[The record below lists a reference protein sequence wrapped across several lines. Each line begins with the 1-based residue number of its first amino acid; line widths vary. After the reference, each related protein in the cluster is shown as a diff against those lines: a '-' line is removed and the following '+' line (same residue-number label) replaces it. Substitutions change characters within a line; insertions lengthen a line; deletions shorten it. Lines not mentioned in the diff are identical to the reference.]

1 MPPILELF
9 SRYSLLLIYPGAALL
24 LTLILTKFCIRLFPR
39 IGMLDIPRGRH
50 IHREP
55 IPRGGGIAIILAFVT
70 VAFVYSL
77 NHGNHSGDLSVLKSL
92 LGFLPAA
99 AVITVTGLI
108 DDRMELHPG
117 VKLAAQVLAALLIY
131 FFGDGIHTLFGF
143 PLPWWLALPVTI
155 LWVIGIINAF
165 NLIDGLDGLA
175 AGLAAISGVSV
186 AIWMLLSGRMP
197 ALAGVVLIFSGAC
210 LGFLR
215 YNFSPAKIFMGDTGS
230 MFLGLFFA
238 YWSCSQISHAVTLTS
253 LLLPLLA
260 IGVPV
265 FDVVLAI
272 WRRSVRKL
280 LHPETASGI
289 MTGDSDHLHHR
300 LMRRTGSQSK
310 AALLIYIIAL
320 AFSVFGF
327 LVTAASSTLPGIV
340 FLIVLIAIFWVI
352 KLADIELLDSFG
364 FVVNGLAHPQRRLL
378 LIALHPIVDLAIF
391 SAAFFA
397 IYLLYMQRRPEFPLL
412 PSFVAMVAPFTLT
425 LCFSGV
431 YRTYWLRAGINRY
444 YLLFK
449 ITALTAIFDAILIYV
464 IRHLPVE
471 FNGVTLFTRLRW
483 QGLIGML
490 MLYYMLAALMMAGER
505 FLLRYLESFGLRNF
519 YLRTRPDAGSEPL
532 RNTVIV
538 GGGLAC
544 RLYIESLFCRYY
556 FRQPFNILGIVD
568 DDRAIRH
575 LNVYGFEVLGN
586 TRKLEKIHAKY
597 RIDHV
602 VLTAVKITPEALE
615 RVAGFCKRHAIPVS
629 IYHLSDMPYLPDDM
643 LQLAEEIRACRSR
656 EEAEKQAKREAEDS
670 ERGPEAEETERSAN

>member
-1 MPPILELF
+1 MLPSLELF

-24 LTLILTKFCIRLFPR
+24 LTLILTKLCIRIFPR
-39 IGMLDIPRGRH
+39 LGLLDIPRGRH
-50 IHREP
+50 IHQQP
-55 IPRGGGIAIILAFVT
+55 VPRGGGIAIIGAFFA
-70 VAFVYSL
+70 VALVYSL
-77 NHGNHSGDLSVLKSL
+77 NHGNHSGDMSVLKSL
-92 LGFLPAA
+92 LCLLPAA
-99 AVITVTGLI
+99 TVITVTGLI
-108 DDRMELHPG
+108 DDRTELHPG
-117 VKLAAQVLAALLIY
+117 VKLAAQILAAVLVY
-131 FFGDGIHTLFGF
+131 FFADGIHSLFGF
-143 PLPWWLALPVTI
+143 PLPWWIALPLTI
-155 LWVIGIINAF
+155 LWVVGIINAF

-186 AIWMLLSGRMP
+186 SLWMLLSGRMP

-238 YWSCSQISHAVTLTS
+238 YWSCSQISHAITLTS

-265 FDVVLAI
+265 FDVFLAI

-280 LHPETASGI
+280 LHPKTASGI

-310 AALLIYIIAL
+310 TALYIYIIAL

-327 LVTAASSTLPGIV
+327 LVTAATSALPGIV
-340 FLIVLIAIFWVI
+340 FLIVLVAIFWVI

-391 SAAFFA
+391 SVAFFTV
-397 IYLLYMQRRPEFPLL
+397 YLLYLQRRPEFPML
-412 PSFVAMVAPFTLT
+412 PSFVAMVPPFTLA
-425 LCFSGV
+425 LCLSGV

-449 ITALTAIFDAILIYV
+449 IIVLTAILDMILVYM
-464 IRHLPVE
+464 IRYLHLSV
-471 FNGVTLFTRLRW
+471 NGLALFSRLRW
-483 QGLIGML
+483 QGLLGL
-490 MLYYMLAALMMAGER
+490 LLLYYLLAAVVMAGER

-519 YLRTRPDAGSEPL
+519 YLRTRPDVGGEAL
-532 RNTVIV
+532 RNTVII

-575 LNVYGFEVLGN
+575 LNVYGFQVLGN
-586 TRKLEKIHAKY
+586 TRKLEKIHAQY

-615 RVAGFCKRHAIPVS
+615 RVAWFCKRHAIPVS
-629 IYHLSDMPYLPDDM
+629 IYHLSDMPYLADDM
-643 LQLAEEIRACRSR
+643 LQLAAELRACRTKEE
-656 EEAEKQAKREAEDS
+656 EEAKA
-670 ERGPEAEETERSAN
+670 AEEC